1 MSDIDRISFK
11 PGGSSPAVP
20 ANLYRKTFTAAQ
32 ATLGAVAAVHAAVT
46 DNGSDRTITT
56 SITNPSCA
64 RNITATAGG
73 TAGDIKAISV
83 IVTGTNLNNEVI
95 TETLP
100 AFTVNTTGTVVGNK
114 AFATVTSIF
123 IPAHDGTGATTSI
136 GTGSK
141 LGLDHKLDLNT
152 VDLAFVG
159 GVKEGTL
166 PTVATSSTA
175 LESNTASF
183 NTALSGVQCDLFY
196 IV

>member
-1 MSDIDRISFK
+1 VSDIDRISFK

-20 ANLYRKTFTAAQ
+20 ATLYRKTFTAAQ

-56 SITNPSCA
+56 SITNPGVP

-73 TAGDIKAISV
+73 TSADVKAIQV
-83 IVTGTNLNNEVI
+83 IITGTNANNEVI

-136 GTGSK
+136 GTGAK

-152 VDLAFVG
+152 VDLAFLG

-166 PTVATSSTA
+166 PTVTVSSTA
-175 LESNTASF
+175 LESNTASL
-183 NTALSGVQCDLFY
+183 NSLLNGTQVDLFY
-196 IV
+196 KV